1 MQNWET
7 QFLTFELG
15 RDGLDDREG
24 WFWLTEAYA
33 WKVAWF
39 GTLPPR
45 ELDDQL
51 TAVLGDGDPEYEKCM
66 EDGEDEERDEPA
78 CLFN

>member
-1 MQNWET
+1 M
-7 QFLTFELG
+7 
-15 RDGLDDREG
+15 
-24 WFWLTEAYA
+24 
-33 WKVAWF
+33 
-39 GTLPPR
+39 PPR

-78 CLFN
+78 DLFNLKKVSLTTINRHHLNSTASTSSRSPSSEAISTAIIY